1 MLNFNNHSAFIDK
14 DAMKRILPCIFALIV
29 LVSCSSPKETVKQGP
44 AVPMEDYRSIAVA
57 KFVSPDPSIGQRVSE
72 RLAVKFYEAGFT
84 VTRYEKL
91 IKLSGRNVLTSPKL
105 TPDDKAVLESNNIN
119 AVLYGTIDRY
129 ECLTKKKMTWSGYK
143 PEKEDIE
150 SCSASLSIK
159 VVDSATGETVW
170 HTQGAASEEKPDM
183 TARMVLE
190 RVLTRIEDEVPK
202 INR

>member
-1 MLNFNNHSAFIDK
+1 MLNFNNHSVFIDK
-14 DAMKRILPCIFALIV
+14 DSMKRILPCILALIV
-29 LVSCSSPKETVKQGP
+29 LVSCSSPKEIVKQGP
-44 AVPMEDYRSIAVA
+44 AVPMEDYRSIAIA
-57 KFVSPDPSIGQRVSE
+57 KFVSPDPAIGQRVSE
-72 RLAVKFYEAGFT
+72 RLAVKFYESGFS

-91 IKLSGRNVLTSPKL
+91 KKLSGRNVLTSPEL
-105 TPDDKAVLESNNIN
+105 TPDDKAVLESNNIE

-129 ECLTKKKMTWSGYK
+129 ECLTKKKLTWTGYK

-183 TARMVLE
+183 TARMVME